1 MTEFMTIEE
10 MNRIR
15 KERGYSIALL
25 AEYTGVPAGTLTKIF
40 SGVTKRPRTST
51 LLAIEKVLKDDGGH
65 YAGKTSDYDFRSR
78 KEQAPAV
85 VKEGP
90 EAGAYRTYE
99 GGLHAYVDCD
109 VPGPYR
115 VSDMEELP
123 EETRAELINGH
134 LFYLESPTIIH
145 QEIISA
151 VFLAFANHIRS
162 KKKSCKVL
170 MAPMDVQI
178 LKDDMHLFQPDL
190 MVVCDPEKVSMKR
203 ILGAPDFVLEVL
215 SPATRRK
222 DLIDKTMWY
231 EKAGVRELWFIDPER
246 KKLQIYDWTKE
257 HKYQLVQL
265 MPLEGK
271 KDIAISQGELMIDL
285 DEIRAIAEQFD
296 S

>member
-1 MTEFMTIEE
+1 MMTIDE
-10 MNRIR
+10 MQKIR

-65 YAGKTSDYDFRSR
+65 YAGKTSDYDLRSR
-78 KEQAPAV
+78 KEQTPAMV
-85 VKEGP
+85 RDGP
-90 EAGAYRTYE
+90 EAGAYRSYE
-99 GGLHAYVDCD
+99 GGLHSYVDCD

-134 LFYLESPTIIH
+134 LFYLESPTLIH
-145 QEIISA
+145 QEIISS
-151 VFLAFANHIRS
+151 VFLAFANHIRA
-162 KKKSCKVL
+162 KKKRCKVL

-178 LKDDMHLFQPDL
+178 CRDDMHLFQPDL

-203 ILGAPDFVLEVL
+203 IVGAPDFVLEVL
-215 SPATRRK
+215 SPASRRK
-222 DLIDKTMWY
+222 DLIDKTVWY
-231 EKAGVRELWFIDPER
+231 EKAGVRELWFIDPDR

-271 KDIAISQGELMIDL
+271 KDVAISQGELMIDL
-285 DEIRAIAEQFD
+285 DELCEIAEQFEP
-296 S
+296 